1 MDAWST
7 QLGVD
12 TMRAIC
18 RIARELENTNEKP
31 HKVSVTDESR
41 VIENCLAEAN
51 TDTSSEVMSEL
62 LMDPDTTTYKMFE
75 GLAEDYLQGN
85 DDVRKG
91 IDSAV
96 TSLTGWSMAS
106 VAWMIINRSSD
117 RDKECK

>member
-1 MDAWST
+1 M
-7 QLGVD
+7 D

>member
-18 RIARELENTNEKP
+18 RIAGELERANENPNKT
-31 HKVSVTDESR
+31 TDTEASA
-41 VIENCLAEAN
+41 VIKRCLTETN

-91 IDSAV
+91 IDAAV

-117 RDKECK
+117 RDKEHK

>member
-117 RDKECK
+117 RDRECK